1 MHLCN
6 WWIINMGI
14 ITLISDMGIKDHA
27 VAVVKG
33 AIYSQLPEAV
43 IVDISHSV
51 SPFDTNHAAMM
62 LRHTYHEFPKGT
74 IHVIG
79 VNPDASAEIPHLV
92 VEYNGHYFIG
102 ADNGVFSLIFDK
114 TPDAVYELNLDW
126 ESDELTFPVRTIF
139 VRAACHLARGGT
151 PEVIGKQ
158 IQDIRQAERFR
169 PLTEANALRGH
180 VTHID
185 RYGNAHTNITYQ
197 LFKEVGKGRE
207 FYIQFR
213 RRTFDIRKISSHYN
227 NVPEGEKVAIFNHSK
242 VLEIAINK
250 GTEGNGGG
258 AARLFN
264 LSINS
269 VVRIQ
274 FNENKDSQNGL

>member
-1 MHLCN
+1 
-6 WWIINMGI
+6 
-14 ITLISDMGIKDHA
+14 MGIKDHA
-27 VAVVKG
+27 LAVVKG
-33 AIYSQLPEAV
+33 AIYSQLPGAI

-62 LRHTYHEFPKGT
+62 LRQSYYEFPQGS

-79 VNPDASAEIPHLV
+79 VNPDSSAEIPHLV

-102 ADNGVFSLIFDK
+102 ADNGVFSLIFDR

-126 ESDELTFPVRTIF
+126 ESNELTFPLRTIF
-139 VRAACHLARGGT
+139 VKAACHLARGGT
-151 PEVIGKQ
+151 PGVIGKE
-158 IQDIRQAERFR
+158 IKEIHQAERLR
-169 PLTEANALRGH
+169 PLVEANALRGH

-197 LFKEVGKGRE
+197 LFRDVGKGRE

-213 RRTFDIRKISSHYN
+213 RRTFDIRKISAHYN
-227 NVPEGEKVAIFNHSK
+227 DVVEGEKVAIFNHAK
-242 VLEIAINK
+242 VLEIALNK
-250 GTEGNGGG
+250 GAEGTGGG

-264 LSINS
+264 LSVGS

-274 FNENKDSQNGL
+274 FNENQDS